1 MNITLEGCANLVK
14 KLDYLGGNSMETV
27 MKGLYFGA
35 EKIKQDARAIVPAK
49 TGHLRQSITVEKIP
63 NGYQV
68 GTNEHY
74 AAFVEYGTGTKGD
87 PAVPHTARKS
97 WRYKDAN
104 GVWHTSHGMKA
115 HPYMRPSCE
124 KNRTYVVK
132 MVRSQLIKAL
142 NERMGG

>member
-1 MNITLEGCANLVK
+1 MNISLDGYANLVK
-14 KLDYLGGNSMETV
+14 KLDYLGGNGMDAV
-27 MKGLYFGA
+27 MKGLNLGA

-68 GTNEHY
+68 GTNERY
-74 AAFVEYGTGTKGD
+74 GVYVEYGTGTKGD
-87 PAVPHTARKS
+87 PSVPHTARKS
-97 WRYKDAN
+97 WRYKDAE
-104 GVWHTSHGMKA
+104 GKWHTSHGVKA

-132 MVRSQLIKAL
+132 MARAQLIKAL

>member
-14 KLDYLGGNSMETV
+14 KLDYLGGNGMETV

-68 GTNEHY
+68 GTNEPY
-74 AAFVEYGTGTKGD
+74 AVFVEYGTGTKGD
-87 PAVPHTARKS
+87 PTVPHTARKS

-104 GVWHTSHGMKA
+104 GMWHTCHGVKA
-115 HPYMRPSCE
+115 RPYMRPSCE

-132 MVRSQLIKAL
+132 MVRSQLVKAL